1 MRDHDEEA
9 RRGSLEKKDVKMDE
23 ELIRRQRDGKG
34 SLSAEGR
41 AHKMA

>member
-1 MRDHDEEA
+1 MTDHDEEA

-34 SLSAEGR
+34 VSLG
-41 AHKMA
+41 

>member
-1 MRDHDEEA
+1 MTDHDEEA
-9 RRGSLEKKDVKMDE
+9 RRGLLEKKDVKMDE

-41 AHKMA
+41 ARKMA